1 MNILKKALI
10 LMVPVMFLVGCA
22 SAPTGSSDDS
32 QGGADSGAESSM
44 FGDGDNS
51 GSGMDDGMGMDD
63 GGMAETMGLSDDSNI
78 SVEAFSLDDTDPS
91 NLLNVRVIYFDFDR
105 SKVKPEFN
113 DVITAHATYLANNPG
128 AMVKLEGHADE
139 RGSRE
144 YNIGLGERR
153 GNSVARHLG
162 LQGASRNQLE
172 VVSFGEE
179 RPIAIGHDDAA
190 WSLNRRVEIIYL
202 KQR

>member
-10 LMVPVMFLVGCA
+10 LAVPVMFLAGCA
-22 SAPTGSSDDS
+22 SAPTDTADDG
-32 QGGADSGAESSM
+32 QLGADSGTQSSTAG
-44 FGDGDNS
+44 FGAGDAS
-51 GSGMDDGMGMDD
+51 DSSRGIDDSDSSV
-63 GGMAETMGLSDDSNI
+63 ETMGLSDGSDI
-78 SVEAFSLDDTDPS
+78 STQSLTLDLDDPS
-91 NLLNVRVIYFDFDR
+91 SLLAKRVIYFDFDR
-105 SKVKPEFN
+105 SKVRSEFN
-113 DVITAHATYLANNPG
+113 EIIGAHAAYLAENPG

-153 GNSVARHLG
+153 GNSVARHFG

-179 RPIAIGHDDAA
+179 RPVATGHDDSS
-190 WSLNRRVEIIYL
+190 WSLNRRVEIVYL
-202 KQR
+202 RQR